1 MNISVCL
8 IVKDEELNIERVLK
22 SIPSSFEVI
31 IYDTGSKDR
40 TVEIAEK
47 YNAVIKQGKWND
59 DFAQARN
66 QSVSWATGEY
76 ILILDADEELPP
88 YAEAK
93 LNQFITEHP
102 GRAGTVF
109 LENIMENDSARHRMV
124 RFFPNKSAFQFKGIV
139 HEQLYENEQP
149 ANFKD
154 TGLVIKHYGY
164 TKKEY
169 SEKDKFNRYL
179 KLYQKALAERHDEGY
194 MLYQIGK
201 LYNSVNQFKE
211 AEHYLRRSL
220 EYKEENKLYYPPML
234 VLLGYT
240 LKELGRSK
248 EAVDLL
254 TRYGDVYKD
263 FPDLFFLLG
272 LLAMDTGEI
281 HIIEPSFK
289 EALRI
294 GETNKYTS
302 VLGTGSFKAAYNLGV
317 YYEILGFK
325 DKAKEYYKLA
335 ASWGYD
341 PALIRLKNI

>member
-8 IVKDEELNIERVLK
+8 IVKDEELNIERVLN
-22 SIPSSFEVI
+22 SIPSPFEVI
-31 IYDTGSKDR
+31 IFDTGSRDR

-47 YNAVIKQGKWND
+47 YDAVIKQGEWND

-88 YAEAK
+88 DAEAK
-93 LNQFITEHP
+93 LSQFITEHP
-102 GRAGTVF
+102 GQAGTVV
-109 LENIMENDSARHRMV
+109 LENIMENDSARHRMI
-124 RFFPNKSAFQFKGIV
+124 RFFPNRPSFRFKGIV
-139 HEQLYENEQP
+139 HEQLYENDLP
-149 ANFKD
+149 ASFKD
-154 TGLVIKHYGY
+154 TGLLVKHYGY

-169 SEKDKFNRYL
+169 HEKDKFNRYL
-179 KLYQKALAERHDEGY
+179 TLYQKALDERQDEGY

-201 LYNSVNQFKE
+201 LYNSLEQYKE
-211 AEHYLRRSL
+211 AEHYLKRSL
-220 EYKEENKLYYPPML
+220 TYKEENKLYHPPML

-248 EAVDLL
+248 EAADLL
-254 TRYGDVYKD
+254 RRYGDIYKD

-281 HIIEPSFK
+281 HMIEPSFK

-294 GETNKYTS
+294 GETQKYTS

-341 PALIRLKNI
+341 PALVRLKNI

>member
-22 SIPSSFEVI
+22 SIPSLFEVI
-31 IYDTGSKDR
+31 IYDTGSRDR
-40 TVEIAEK
+40 TVEIAKK
-47 YNAVIKQGKWND
+47 YDAVIKQGEWND

-66 QSVSWATGEY
+66 QSVSLATGEY
-76 ILILDADEELPP
+76 ILILDADEELP
-88 YAEAK
+88 ADTEAK
-93 LNQFITEHP
+93 LNRFITQYP
-102 GRAGTVF
+102 DRAGTV
-109 LENIMENDSARHRMV
+109 LIENIMENESARHRMV
-124 RFFPNKSAFQFKGIV
+124 RFFPNKPAFQFKGVV
-139 HEQLYENEQP
+139 HEQLHENEQP
-149 ANFKD
+149 ANFED

-169 SEKDKFNRYL
+169 REKDKFNRYL
-179 KLYQKALAERHDEGY
+179 TLYQKALDGQDDGY

-201 LYNSVNQFKE
+201 LFNSVEQYME
-211 AEHYLRRSL
+211 AEHYLKRSL
-220 EYKEENKLYYPPML
+220 TYKEENKLYYPPML

-248 EAVDLL
+248 EAADLL
-254 TRYGDVYKD
+254 TRYGGIYKD

-281 HIIEPSFK
+281 HVIEPSFK
-289 EALRI
+289 EALNI

-325 DKAKEYYKLA
+325 DKAKEYYELA

-341 PALIRLKNI
+341 PALLRLRNI